1 MMKFDTSNCVLR
13 KSQPEFF
20 KLHNYGAY
28 IIQLYCMQ
36 KCIKIK
42 SRKFSLKTQN
52 NCRNNSPLKPYKITL
67 RKTHINLYLQKLR
80 NIYLSE
86 TKYVDTKRLERCCPI
101 QTEST
106 KIRITK
112 SSHIS
117 MYEYNMNYSEIPAI
131 SDRSLLSR

>member
-52 NCRNNSPLKPYKITL
+52 NCKNNSPLKSYKITL

-86 TKYVDTKRLERCCPI
+86 TKYVDTK
-101 QTEST
+101 
-106 KIRITK
+106 
-112 SSHIS
+112 
-117 MYEYNMNYSEIPAI
+117 SEKGVAQFKQKAQK
-131 SDRSLLSR
+131 LG